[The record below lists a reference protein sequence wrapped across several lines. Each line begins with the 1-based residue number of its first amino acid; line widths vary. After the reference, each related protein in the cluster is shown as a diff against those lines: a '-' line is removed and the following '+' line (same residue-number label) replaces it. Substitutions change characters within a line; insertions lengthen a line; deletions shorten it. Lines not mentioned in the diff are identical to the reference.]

1 MNRYLPALIAVFSL
15 AACAAPTTYHFG
27 VIAPADENYCKLEAD
42 KYAGPP
48 SESLMGTLNQMKYR
62 NNLTRDCL
70 LAKGYKL
77 FPDRK

>member
-1 MNRYLPALIAVFSL
+1 MNKYLPVLITVFSL
-15 AACAAPTTYHFG
+15 AACTAPTTYHFG

-62 NNLTRDCL
+62 NNLTRNCL

>member
-1 MNRYLPALIAVFSL
+1 MKKYLSTLISIFSL
-15 AACAAPTTYHFG
+15 TACTAPTTYHFG
-27 VIAPADENYCKLEAD
+27 VIAPADENYCQLEAD